1 MAEQNKEEIK
11 EEIEPKL
18 EEVVA
23 EEEKVSEAEADLSTK
38 QKLQQDLE
46 LKNKELEEENNK
58 YQRLYAD
65 FDNFRRRS
73 QKEKEEMGILIGEKI
88 LQEFLPVMDNFERAL
103 SGSQTS
109 DAAALQK
116 GIEMIYKQFN
126 TVFEKIGVEP
136 IDALNQIFDPQYHQ
150 AVMREE
156 NSDQPDGM
164 IVQELQKGYQYKG
177 RVMRPSMVKVVS
189 NG

>member
-1 MAEQNKEEIK
+1 MAEQDKEEMK
-11 EEIEPKL
+11 AETEVNS
-18 EEVVA
+18 EEVVT
-23 EEEKVSEAEADLSTK
+23 EEQTVSEESAELSIV
-38 QKLQQDLE
+38 QKLQEAIE
-46 LKNKELEEENNK
+46 LKNKELEEETNK

-73 QKEKEEMGILIGEKI
+73 QKEKEEIGILIGEKI

-116 GIEMIYKQFN
+116 GIEMIFKQFN
-126 TVFEKIGVEP
+126 SIFEKLGVEP
-136 IDALNQIFDPQYHQ
+136 VEALNQIFDPQYHQ

-156 NSDQPDGM
+156 NSEQPDGM

-177 RVMRPSMVKVVS
+177 RVMRPSMVKVVN